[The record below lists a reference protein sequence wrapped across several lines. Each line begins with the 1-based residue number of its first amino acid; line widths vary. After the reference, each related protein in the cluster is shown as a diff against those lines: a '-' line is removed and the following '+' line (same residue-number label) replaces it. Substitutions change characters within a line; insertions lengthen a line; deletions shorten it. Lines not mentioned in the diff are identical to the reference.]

1 MKAIK
6 EIDVVLLCV
15 IQVGITSKN
24 HKIIQQKKSLIMYW
38 DDQTIKET
46 INNTNKNIGFSNN
59 KQK

>member
-6 EIDVVLLCV
+6 EIDVVLLV
-15 IQVGITSKN
+15 IQVGIISKN
-24 HKIIQQKKSLIMYW
+24 HKIIQQKKSVIMYW